1 MTQILILVL
10 WGCGNTAYVMTIEN
24 LKLAIRGM
32 ASVLNETIL
41 ELDTL
46 QKKYDEL
53 KLDERRYYQWW
64 HDETKETDRLK
75 GILEKTGMASEP
87 VEADEQN

>member
-1 MTQILILVL
+1 
-10 WGCGNTAYVMTIEN
+10 
-24 LKLAIRGM
+24 M
-32 ASVLNETIL
+32 ASALNETIL

-75 GILEKTGMASEP
+75 AILDKTGMASEP
-87 VEADEQN
+87 VEADESNWQILPMLSARLCNNRDSQVPQLRGFFCA

>member
-1 MTQILILVL
+1 
-10 WGCGNTAYVMTIEN
+10 MTIEN

-64 HDETKETDRLK
+64 NDETKETDRLK
-75 GILEKTGMASEP
+75 AILEKTGMASEP
-87 VEADEQN
+87 VEADESN

>member
-1 MTQILILVL
+1 MILVL
-10 WGCGNTAYVMTIEN
+10 WWCGNTANVMTIEN
-24 LKLAIRGM
+24 LKMAIRGM
-32 ASVLNETIL
+32 ASALNETIL

-75 GILEKTGMASEP
+75 AILDKTGMASEP
-87 VEADEQN
+87 VEADESN

>member
-1 MTQILILVL
+1 
-10 WGCGNTAYVMTIEN
+10 MTIEN
-24 LKLAIRGM
+24 LKMAIRGM

-75 GILEKTGMASEP
+75 AILEKTGMASEP
-87 VEADEQN
+87 VEADESN

>member
-1 MTQILILVL
+1 LTQILILIL
-10 WGCGNTAYVMTIEN
+10 WGRGNTVNVMTIEN

-64 HDETKETDRLK
+64 NEETKETARLK

-87 VEADEQN
+87 VEADE

>member
-1 MTQILILVL
+1 
-10 WGCGNTAYVMTIEN
+10 MTIEN
-24 LKLAIRGM
+24 LKMAIRGM

-75 GILEKTGMASEP
+75 GILEKSGMASEP
-87 VEADEQN
+87 VEADE

>member
-1 MTQILILVL
+1 
-10 WGCGNTAYVMTIEN
+10 MTIEN

-75 GILEKTGMASEP
+75 AILDKTGMASEP

>member
-1 MTQILILVL
+1 
-10 WGCGNTAYVMTIEN
+10 MTIEN

-87 VEADEQN
+87 VEADEQNW

>member
-1 MTQILILVL
+1 
-10 WGCGNTAYVMTIEN
+10 MTIEN

-46 QKKYDEL
+46 QKKYDKL
-53 KLDERRYYQWW
+53 KLEERRYCQWW
-64 HDETKETDRLK
+64 NEETKETARLK

-87 VEADEQN
+87 VEADESNG

>member
-1 MTQILILVL
+1 
-10 WGCGNTAYVMTIEN
+10 MTIEN
-24 LKLAIRGM
+24 LKMAVRGM

-53 KLDERRYYQWW
+53 KRDERRYYQWW

-87 VEADEQN
+87 VEADESN

>member
-10 WGCGNTAYVMTIEN
+10 WGCGNTANVMTIEN

-75 GILEKTGMASEP
+75 GILDTWNAKP
-87 VEADEQN
+87 VDADESN

>member
-1 MTQILILVL
+1 
-10 WGCGNTAYVMTIEN
+10 
-24 LKLAIRGM
+24 M

-75 GILEKTGMASEP
+75 AILEKTGMASEP
-87 VEADEQN
+87 VEADESNW

>member
-1 MTQILILVL
+1 
-10 WGCGNTAYVMTIEN
+10 
-24 LKLAIRGM
+24 M

-75 GILEKTGMASEP
+75 AILEKTGMASEP
-87 VEADEQN
+87 VEADESN

>member
-1 MTQILILVL
+1 
-10 WGCGNTAYVMTIEN
+10 
-24 LKLAIRGM
+24 M

-75 GILEKTGMASEP
+75 GIIDTRNAEP
-87 VEADEQN
+87 VEADE

>member
-1 MTQILILVL
+1 
-10 WGCGNTAYVMTIEN
+10 MTIEN

-46 QKKYDEL
+46 QKKYDDL
-53 KLDERRYYQWW
+53 KKTERRYYQWW
-64 HDETKETDRLK
+64 NDETKETDRLK

>member
-1 MTQILILVL
+1 
-10 WGCGNTAYVMTIEN
+10 MTIEN

-75 GILEKTGMASEP
+75 GILDTWNAKP
-87 VEADEQN
+87 VDADESN

>member
-1 MTQILILVL
+1 
-10 WGCGNTAYVMTIEN
+10 
-24 LKLAIRGM
+24 M

-75 GILEKTGMASEP
+75 GILEKSGMASEP
-87 VEADEQN
+87 VEADE

>member
-1 MTQILILVL
+1 
-10 WGCGNTAYVMTIEN
+10 MTIEN
-24 LKLAIRGM
+24 LKMAIRGM
-32 ASVLNETIL
+32 ASALNETIL

-75 GILEKTGMASEP
+75 AILDKTGMASEP
-87 VEADEQN
+87 VEADESN

>member
-1 MTQILILVL
+1 
-10 WGCGNTAYVMTIEN
+10 MTIEN

>member
-1 MTQILILVL
+1 
-10 WGCGNTAYVMTIEN
+10 
-24 LKLAIRGM
+24 M